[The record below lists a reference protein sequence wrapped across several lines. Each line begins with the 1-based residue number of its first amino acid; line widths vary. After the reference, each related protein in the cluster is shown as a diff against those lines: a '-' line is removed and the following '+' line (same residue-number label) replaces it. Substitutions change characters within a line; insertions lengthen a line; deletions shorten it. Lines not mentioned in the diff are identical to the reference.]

1 MSKVIR
7 LEDLTQEDL
16 RILLVDYRMVSSD
29 EDLPLTSADSELL
42 GANVLRI
49 ANRLGYKDPNDAL
62 PEALRDLSRELRS
75 RKMNA

>member
-16 RILLVDYRMVSSD
+16 WMLLVDYRMVNPD

-49 ANRLGYKDPNDAL
+49 ANRLGYADPNDAL
-62 PEALRDLSRELRS
+62 SEALRDLSRELRS